1 MVQILFAVL
10 LIGTLNACT
19 PGSAD
24 PIQKISGPTMGTL
37 YHISWLGSEDR
48 VSVKNQVDQR
58 LAEINKVMST
68 YDPASELS
76 LINQLT
82 KWPIEQSV
90 SAELA
95 NVLQLSLDVY
105 QKSDGAF
112 DITVG
117 PLVNLWGFGPQG
129 DPEKVPDKA
138 QIQAGLSR
146 VGSDAISLSDQ
157 QLTITQARYLDLS
170 AIAKGWAVDD
180 IARLLETQG
189 ITNYLVEIGGEIRT
203 SGQKADAT
211 PWRIA
216 IERPDVGLQQ
226 TAHRVFSPQGRAL
239 ATSGDYRNF
248 FIKDGV
254 RYSHT
259 ISPKTGYPVAHELAS
274 VTVVNNSAALA
285 DAWATALNVAGPE
298 RGMQLADSLDLAVYM
313 IVRDE
318 NDQLNELTSTTFNL
332 WFPDFL
338 PEASTEN
345 E

>member
-1 MVQILFAVL
+1 M
-10 LIGTLNACT
+10 
-19 PGSAD
+19 
-24 PIQKISGPTMGTL
+24 
-37 YHISWLGSEDR
+37 
-48 VSVKNQVDQR
+48 
-58 LAEINKVMST
+58 
-68 YDPASELS
+68 
-76 LINQLT
+76 
-82 KWPIEQSV
+82 
-90 SAELA
+90 
-95 NVLQLSLDVY
+95 
-105 QKSDGAF
+105 
-112 DITVG
+112 
-117 PLVNLWGFGPQG
+117 
-129 DPEKVPDKA
+129 
-138 QIQAGLSR
+138 
-146 VGSDAISLSDQ
+146 
-157 QLTITQARYLDLS
+157 
-170 AIAKGWAVDD
+170 
-180 IARLLETQG
+180 
-189 ITNYLVEIGGEIRT
+189 
-203 SGQKADAT
+203 
-211 PWRIA
+211 
-216 IERPDVGLQQ
+216 GLQQ